1 MTKMS
6 KERIRKRRIRAAA
19 KALRIITVAPF
30 MALVVF
36 TVMLFKGGV
45 FENIPQYLWTLFFI
59 SALPLTAYP
68 LQKIIPPFKYKGRK
82 GQRTLAMIMSLVG
95 YIGGLIYALSAHTS
109 SLLTTIF
116 ITYLLSG
123 LSLFI
128 INKLFHFKA
137 SGHACGV
144 AGPIGVTVWLMGANL
159 AGALT
164 LILGI
169 ALLLAAFWSTLKTH
183 AHTALQFVCGGII
196 PIIFFYTLILI

>member
-1 MTKMS
+1 MTKMN
-6 KERIRKRRIRAAA
+6 KERKRKRKIRALA

-30 MALVVF
+30 MALLAF
-36 TVMLFKGGV
+36 SIMLFRGGV
-45 FENIPQYLWTLFFI
+45 FENIWQYAATVFFI

-82 GQRTLAMIMSLVG
+82 GQRTLAMIMSLIG
-95 YIGGLIYALSAHTS
+95 YIAGLIYALIAHTS
-109 SLLTTIF
+109 TILTTIF

-128 INKLFHFKA
+128 INKIFHYKA

-144 AGPIGVTVWLMGANL
+144 AGPVGVLIWFMGANI

-164 LILGI
+164 LVFGL